1 MDPKSPPPQPSDTL
15 QGSQPMNMSAAA
27 MQNLM
32 ANHPRASAFNRL
44 SHPLPFM
51 DLGGQPQAHAHQMM
65 QHLLAQ
71 AGPPGYPPGFGLVGF
86 PPPPGP
92 LPPELTAS
100 IHSQRSNSNRQD
112 GRAGTHSYASRHQ
125 QVCYYFGH
133 SFHFILNFA
142 PFFPCVLLLSQIDR
156 HVHASLLY

>member
-1 MDPKSPPPQPSDTL
+1 MDRKNGRPQPSAADG
-15 QGSQPMNMSAAA
+15 QGSQAMNMSAAA
-27 MQNLM
+27 IQTIM
-32 ANHPRASAFNRL
+32 ANNPRPSAFNRL

-51 DLGGQPQAHAHQMM
+51 DLGGQPQAHAQQMM

-71 AGPPGYPPGFGLVGF
+71 AGPGYPPGFGLVGF

-125 QVCYYFGH
+125 QVKTIVY
-133 SFHFILNFA
+133 SFHHPRYACPL
-142 PFFPCVLLLSQIDR
+142 CQMQIND
-156 HVHASLLY
+156 